1 MFYTSLFYL
10 QLFALLTECTLDLG
24 KKNKMVK
31 KRIDKKK
38 WESLTKEIRRT
49 QRLIHE
55 VEEGIKIKKESVRE
69 LKKKRRLLER

>member
-1 MFYTSLFYL
+1 
-10 QLFALLTECTLDLG
+10 
-24 KKNKMVK
+24 MVK